1 MAKRMRRILCAL
13 LACVLFAAAL
23 PSAMAQTTYSMYF
36 RKATKVYQKA
46 SSSSRCL
53 NVPKNMKVTMVAAKG
68 GWALVKNGSCYAFCK
83 LEDLNLCSR
92 LKGYVTTSTPLYASD
107 SKSSKHTDSIGVN
120 TEVYV
125 IGICGSYFRVQNKS
139 GSITGYMPMSC
150 VGTQKVKTSTPS
162 KPNNNSSSNWKS
174 KVVALKWYDGGS
186 SVLKKGEYG
195 MIYDISTGI
204 SFKVYRM
211 GGSSHADLEPATKED
226 TEKLKKIVGGEYSW
240 DSRAVIL
247 NAGGYYV
254 ACAINT
260 MPHGDQTITNN
271 GYDGQFCLHMIDSK
285 THGSDTVNTEHQKAI
300 QIAYNWAH

>member
-1 MAKRMRRILCAL
+1 MANRMRRILCAL

-36 RKATKVYQKA
+36 CKSTKVYQKA
-46 SSSSRCL
+46 SSSSRSL
-53 NVPKNMKVTMVAAKG
+53 SVPKNMKVTMLAARG
-68 GWALVKNGSCYAFCK
+68 DWALVKNGNCYAFCK
-83 LEDLNLCSR
+83 LADLNLCSR
-92 LKGYVTTSTPLYASD
+92 LKGYVVSATPLYASA
-107 SKSSKHTDSIGVN
+107 SKRSKHTDSIGVN

-125 IGICGSYFRVQNKS
+125 IGIDGSYFRVQNKA
-139 GSITGYMPMSC
+139 GSITGYMPKSC
-150 VGTQKVKTSTPS
+150 LGTQKVKTNQSTP
-162 KPNNNSSSNWKS
+162 KSSTSTDWKS

-195 MIYDISTGI
+195 MIYDIATGI

-211 GGSSHADLEPATKED
+211 GGSSHADIEPATRED
-226 TEKLKKIVGGEYSW
+226 TERLKKIVGGEYSW

-271 GYDGQFCLHMIDSK
+271 GYDGQFCLHMLDSK
-285 THGSDTVNTEHQKAI
+285 THGSDSVNSEHQKAI
-300 QIAYNWAH
+300 RMAYNWAH